1 MKVSIPSLWLQV
13 GRQPRVGVLS
23 TGNELVEPSVRE
35 LAPGQIRD
43 ANRAMLA
50 AAAQAGGAAVV
61 DLGIAGDEA
70 GEVVKIKPLLTFVF
84 VMSMCWQHY
93 GLDPPLLQRLEA
105 VCCV

>member
-1 MKVSIPSLWLQV
+1 MNSVLSLWLQV
-13 GRQPRVGVLS
+13 GKQPRVGVLS

-70 GEVVKIKPLLTFVF
+70 GEVVKSTPFLSLVDSHI
-84 VMSMCWQHY
+84 MCWQHY
-93 GLDPPLLQRLEA
+93 GLGPPGLGSFLLCL
-105 VCCV
+105 